1 MSATRRFFA
10 VMSPNRS
17 ALLRLA
23 EEVNFCGV
31 TWLVYMALFGV
42 VLYFVWR
49 ASTRG
54 PATGLLTFGKSRPKI
69 ADASAP
75 RVVFDDVAGV
85 DEAKEEVRE
94 VVGFLSNPDR
104 YHRLGARIP
113 RGVLLVGPPGTGKTL
128 LARAVAGEANVPF
141 LSINGSEFVEMIVG
155 VGAARVRD
163 LFRRASENAPCILF
177 IDELDALGRSRG
189 SSITSNEEREQA
201 LNQLLVEMDGFSPQ
215 QAVVVIAATNR
226 PEVLDPALLRPGRFD
241 RQVLVDVPDRSGR
254 RAILAVHA
262 KRVPL
267 AEDIDLET
275 LAARTPGFAG
285 ADLANLVNEAAILAA
300 RRELALV
307 DMACFSDAI
316 DRVVAGLEKKNRL
329 LNEDEKRRVAYHEVG
344 HALAGVLAG
353 GDDEVHKISIVPRAL
368 GALGFTMQLPI
379 EEKHL
384 MTARALRAKMV
395 GLLGGRAA
403 EEVVFGDPST
413 GAQNDLERAT
423 DVARAMVID
432 WGMSDEVGPVSVSG
446 RRRPQFLAGK
456 DGAPVTL
463 SREVGE
469 SLADT
474 IDREVRRLV
483 DEALGTARELL
494 RENREALD
502 RIAERLLESEVLEGE
517 ELQAMLREARE
528 AHAARIC

>member
-1 MSATRRFFA
+1 MAWVIYLGLFAA
-10 VMSPNRS
+10 VM
-17 ALLRLA
+17 
-23 EEVNFCGV
+23 
-31 TWLVYMALFGV
+31 
-42 VLYFVWR
+42 YFVWR
-49 ASTRG
+49 ASSRG
-54 PATGLLTFGKSRPKI
+54 PAAGLLTFGRSRPKLS
-69 ADASAP
+69 DENTP
-75 RVVFDDVAGV
+75 RTLFDDVAGV

-94 VVGFLSNPDR
+94 VVGFLSNPER

-163 LFRRASENAPCILF
+163 LFRRAAESAPCILF

-189 SSITSNEEREQA
+189 TSITSNEEREQA
-201 LNQLLVEMDGFSPQ
+201 LNQLLVEMDGFTPN

-241 RQVLVDVPDRSGR
+241 RQVLVDIPDRAGR
-254 RAILAVHA
+254 RAILEVHSRA
-262 KRVPL
+262 VPL
-267 AEDIDLET
+267 AEDIDLDV

-300 RRELALV
+300 RRERARV
-307 DMACFSDAI
+307 DMGCFSDAI

-353 GDDEVHKISIVPRAL
+353 GDDVVHKISIVPRGL
-368 GALGFTMQLPI
+368 GALGFTMQLPQ
-379 EEKHL
+379 EERYL
-384 MTARALRAKMV
+384 MTGRSLRAKMV
-395 GLLGGRAA
+395 GVLGGRAA

-413 GAQNDLERAT
+413 GAQNDLAKAT
-423 DVARAMVID
+423 DLARAMVID
-432 WGMSDEVGPVSVSG
+432 WGMSDEVGPVAVSG
-446 RRRPQFLAGK
+446 RRQSTFLSAK
-456 DGAPVTL
+456 DGTPVAL

-474 IDREVRRLV
+474 IDREVRRIV
-483 DEALGTARELL
+483 DEALGTARDLL

-502 RIAERLLESEVLEGE
+502 RIAERLLETEVLEGE
-517 ELQAMLREARE
+517 ELTALLAQARE